1 MRRDSTFVRAAAVL
15 VALMIC
21 LLAPM
26 SAYAVQQKDKAETE
40 LPGENE
46 YADVQYG
53 ALLLLNQWLDD
64 AEALNTMED
73 TLTACGLTADM
84 IAAITAA
91 VPGTTQSYMF
101 MTYDANTVIV
111 GDTSAPAETTDA
123 EPSEAADT
131 ADESEFQ
138 PPFYVSA
145 KHIDVPEGA
154 VDGVIA
160 FDVAAQHVDM
170 YAADAF
176 ELTTLL
182 TSDVKN
188 ADTMLEIVR
197 KDDAAPVHVYEYVE
211 PTPEPTAEPTPE
223 PTEEPTAEPTAE
235 PTEAPTAEPTVEPT
249 EEPTAEPTAEPTEE
263 PTAEPTEEPTAEPTE
278 EPTVEPTAEP
288 TEKPTAEPTA
298 EPTAAL
304 QKPASYLLST
314 ENGLTIIA
322 VPATE
327 SDAQADGVFTAADLS
342 QMLQNAGYTLNQI
355 DAAFTAL
362 LPEGVTD
369 YNWAVYAPAVAES
382 DGTLSVEPAAYD
394 VIAAAGLAGGVVAG
408 SDVEAILPT
417 LAPSAAPTEVVT
429 DAPTEAVT
437 DAPTETATD
446 EPTAAPTIIP
456 TEELCDHSSH
466 RGSDRSARDGRSA
479 RAGRRRDVRRAAAAR
494 AG

>member
-1 MRRDSTFVRAAAVL
+1 MRRDSTFARAAAVL

-197 KDDAAPVHVYEYVE
+197 NDDAAPVHVYEYVE

-235 PTEAPTAEPTVEPT
+235 PTEEPTAEPTAEPT
-249 EEPTAEPTAEPTEE
+249 EEPTAEPTAEPTEAPTE
-263 PTAEPTEEPTAEPTE
+263 APTAEPTEEPTAEPTE

-288 TEKPTAEPTA
+288 TEKPTAEPTE

-327 SDAQADGVFTAADLS
+327 SDAQADGVFTADDIS
-342 QMLQNAGYTLNQI
+342 QMLQNVGYTLNQI
-355 DAAFTAL
+355 DAALTAL

-394 VIAAAGLAGGVVAG
+394 VIAAAGLAGGVVTG

-417 LAPSAAPTEVVT
+417 LAPSNAPTEVVT

-456 TEELCDHSSH
+456 TEEP
-466 RGSDRSARDGRSA
+466 SANAADSA
-479 RAGRRRDVRRAAAAR
+479 TEAPTEEATAAPEM
-494 AG
+494 

>member
-1 MRRDSTFVRAAAVL
+1 MRRDSTFARAAAVF

-84 IAAITAA
+84 IEAITAA

-111 GDTSAPAETTDA
+111 GDTSAPAKTTDA

-188 ADTMLEIVR
+188 ADNMLEIVR

-223 PTEEPTAEPTAE
+223 PT
-235 PTEAPTAEPTVEPT
+235 V
-249 EEPTAEPTAEPTEE
+249 
-263 PTAEPTEEPTAEPTE
+263 
-278 EPTVEPTAEP
+278 
-288 TEKPTAEPTA
+288 
-298 EPTAAL
+298 
-304 QKPASYLLST
+304 
-314 ENGLTIIA
+314 
-322 VPATE
+322 
-327 SDAQADGVFTAADLS
+327 
-342 QMLQNAGYTLNQI
+342 
-355 DAAFTAL
+355 
-362 LPEGVTD
+362 
-369 YNWAVYAPAVAES
+369 
-382 DGTLSVEPAAYD
+382 
-394 VIAAAGLAGGVVAG
+394 
-408 SDVEAILPT
+408 
-417 LAPSAAPTEVVT
+417 
-429 DAPTEAVT
+429 
-437 DAPTETATD
+437 
-446 EPTAAPTIIP
+446 
-456 TEELCDHSSH
+456 
-466 RGSDRSARDGRSA
+466 
-479 RAGRRRDVRRAAAAR
+479 
-494 AG
+494 